1 MYLTHVLRAL
11 VQFALCKFSSSQ
23 SVSQFGSIGDKK
35 KKKRDGGEGR
45 RGGGTGGLQYARV
58 VGAEDGGAAHDFVGD
73 ADVLRS
79 CGWGF

>member
-1 MYLTHVLRAL
+1 MDPL
-11 VQFALCKFSSSQ
+11 
-23 SVSQFGSIGDKK
+23 GIKK